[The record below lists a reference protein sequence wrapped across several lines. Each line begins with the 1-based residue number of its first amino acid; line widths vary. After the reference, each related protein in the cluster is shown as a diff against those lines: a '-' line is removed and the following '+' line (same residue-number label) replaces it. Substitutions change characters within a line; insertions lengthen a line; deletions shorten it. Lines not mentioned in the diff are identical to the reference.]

1 MLAAPL
7 AANGG
12 GALLSV
18 RGLSRRFGGA
28 VGVLDV
34 TFDVGHGEVVGI
46 IGANGAGKTT
56 LFNLITG
63 ALSVDAGEIHFT
75 GRRLDRE
82 SPHERNRLG
91 IARTFQIVRPFIG
104 MTALDNVV
112 VAALPR
118 SRDVAAAKRDAERY
132 LGFVGLS
139 HRLHAIA
146 GGLSTGE
153 RKRSAG
159 PRPCHAPRLLLL
171 DEVSGGVDQ
180 RSLPGLVSLVKKVK
194 AEGLTLLVIEH
205 NLRVVTAVA
214 DRLVMLHLGRK
225 VQDGDPHAVVNDPA
239 VIDIYVGGG
248 VHVER

>member
-1 MLAAPL
+1 V
-7 AANGG
+7 
-12 GALLSV
+12 LSV
-18 RGLSRRFGGA
+18 RGLTRRFGGA

-63 ALSVDAGEIHFT
+63 TLAADAGEIHFS

-82 SPHERNRLG
+82 TPHERNRLG

-118 SRDVAAAKRDAERY
+118 SRDVAAARRDAERF

-153 RKRSAG
+153 RKRLELA
-159 PRPCHAPRLLLL
+159 RALATRPRLLLL

-248 VHVER
+248 VHAER

>member
-1 MLAAPL
+1 MIAIRNLHA
-7 AANGG
+7 GY
-12 GALLSV
+12 GAIEVLH
-18 RGLSRRFGGA
+18 
-28 VGVLDV
+28 GVAL
-34 TFDVGHGEVVGI
+34 EVEEGRIATV

-63 ALSVDAGEIHFT
+63 ALTPDAGEIHFT

-82 SPHERNRLG
+82 SPNERNRLG

-118 SRDVAAAKRDAERY
+118 ARDVAAAKQDAERY

-139 HRLHAIA
+139 HRLHTIA
-146 GGLSTGE
+146 SGLSTGE
-153 RKRSAG
+153 RKRLELA
-159 PRPCHAPRLLLL
+159 RALATRPRLLLL
-171 DEVSGGVDQ
+171 DEVTGGVDQ
-180 RSLPGLVSLVKKVK
+180 RSLPGLVNLVKKVK
-194 AEGLTLLVIEH
+194 GEGLTLLVIEH
-205 NLRVVTAVA
+205 NLRVVTGVA

-248 VHVER
+248 VHAER